1 MRSRRKL
8 ITLLSLAALMVASV
22 AFSGAAF
29 TASSSN
35 SNNALAANSDFHPPV
50 VTMNAPGANLSGT
63 KSLTAT
69 AADTGGSGVQNVKIQ
84 ISPNGANTWTDVCTD
99 SSNPYSCSLD
109 TTTKTDGLYDFRAIA
124 TDNAGNQTTSTVV
137 SGDRIDNT
145 VPSATQDNPGSP
157 LHGSVTLTGSA
168 SDSGS

>member
-50 VTMNAPGANLSGT
+50 VTMNAPATNLSGT
-63 KSLTAT
+63 VHLSAVAT
-69 AADTGGSGVQNVKIQ
+69 DAETGVKDVTIQ
-84 ISPNGANTWTDVCTD
+84 ISTHPNGTWTDVCTD
-99 SSNPYSCSLD
+99 
-109 TTTKTDGLYDFRAIA
+109 T
-124 TDNAGNQTTSTVV
+124 
-137 SGDRIDNT
+137 
-145 VPSATQDNPGSP
+145 
-157 LHGSVTLTGSA
+157 
-168 SDSGS
+168 